1 MRQALTLCTLKLHA
15 SNEETL
21 IGSMKILQNMLKNR
35 SASIYLTCMIS
46 NCESNL
52 YDYGRPVKIIGDI
65 VKVNHIQI

>member
-1 MRQALTLCTLKLHA
+1 
-15 SNEETL
+15 
-21 IGSMKILQNMLKNR
+21 
-35 SASIYLTCMIS
+35 MIS